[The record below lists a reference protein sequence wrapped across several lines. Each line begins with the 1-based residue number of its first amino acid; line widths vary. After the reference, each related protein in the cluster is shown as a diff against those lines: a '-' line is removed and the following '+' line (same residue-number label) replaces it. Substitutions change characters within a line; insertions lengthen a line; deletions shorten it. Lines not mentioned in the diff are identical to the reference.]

1 MRKIAMS
8 VIAIFSF
15 MSFAYSDKLMAEM
28 AGPDKGHAEISDEY
42 PAHNCPMGGGK
53 GYKMGAGIKNKAMKQ
68 PGIGMKG
75 MDKRFMMGENME
87 SKVMEIIKTY
97 DPSFA
102 SKLEQLKKED
112 PFKYKNV
119 MRMAGASLA
128 SSRNID
134 DKDVE
139 KNIVR
144 EISLEY
150 EVREL
155 SSQYNKASSNDKANI
170 KSQIKSKLSEIFD
183 IRTSVRELRIKELEG
198 KVAELKSNIKSRKQ
212 NKDKIIEQRLNK
224 LTSKEV
230 FDW

>member
-1 MRKIAMS
+1 MKKMLLS
-8 VIAIFSF
+8 VIAVFSL
-15 MSFAYSDKLMAEM
+15 MSFAYSDKLMAQM
-28 AGPDKGHAEISDEY
+28 AGPDRDPAEISDDFQG
-42 PAHNCPMGGGK
+42 HNCPMGGGE
-53 GYKMGAGIKNKAMKQ
+53 GYQMGAGIGKKAMKQ
-68 PGIGMKG
+68 PGIGIKG
-75 MDKRFMMGENME
+75 MAKKPMMGENME
-87 SKVMEIIKTY
+87 LKIIEIIKTY

-102 SKLEQLKKED
+102 SKLEQLKKDD

-155 SSQYNKASSNDKANI
+155 SFEYNKASSNDKANI

-183 IRTSVRELRIKELEG
+183 IRTAIRELRIKELEG
-198 KVAELKSNIKSRKQ
+198 KVAELKSDINSRKQ

-224 LTSKEV
+224 LTSKEA